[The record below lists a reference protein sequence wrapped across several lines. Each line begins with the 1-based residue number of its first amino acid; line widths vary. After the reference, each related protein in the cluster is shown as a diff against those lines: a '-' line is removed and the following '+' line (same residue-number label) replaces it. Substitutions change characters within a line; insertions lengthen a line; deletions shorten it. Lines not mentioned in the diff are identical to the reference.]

1 MGEGFQFIDIILF
14 AMIAA
19 FLVLRLRSVIGRRT
33 GHQSRPA
40 DGLAGRS
47 AEAEADANVIELPDR
62 SAAGATDPEGGEGED
77 AEAGP
82 ADAEPDPLADGIDE
96 IRRADPEFDTD
107 AFLSGARSAFEMV
120 VHAFATA
127 DTGALRGLLDD
138 EVYANFEDAIQRRL
152 AAAETLETTVVGIKS
167 ADPVE
172 AGMNGRTALVAVR
185 FVSEQVNVTRDAEG
199 TAIDGDP
206 GQVSEVTDIW
216 TFARN
221 TRSRDPNWKLIE
233 TRSGS

>member
-40 DGLAGRS
+40 DGLAARS
-47 AEAEADANVIELPDR
+47 AEAEADASVIELPDR
-62 SAAGATDPEGGEGED
+62 SAAGASEPQGSEGED
-77 AEAGP
+77 TE
-82 ADAEPDPLADGIDE
+82 ADAEPDPLADGLAE
-96 IRRADPEFDTD
+96 VCRADPDFDVE
-107 AFLSGARSAFEMV
+107 AFLAGARTAFGTI
-120 VHAFATA
+120 VHAFATI
-127 DTGALRGLLDD
+127 DTGALRELLDD
-138 EVYANFEDAIQRRL
+138 EVYANFEDAIQRRQ

-172 AGMNGRTALVAVR
+172 AGMDGRTAWVTVR
-185 FVSEQVNVTRDAEG
+185 FVSEQINVTRDAEG
-199 TAIDGDP
+199 AAIDGDP
-206 GQVSEVTDIW
+206 GQVSEVTDLW

-221 TRSRDPNWKLIE
+221 TRSRDPNWKLVE